1 MSETASQ
8 SAQILRYLESGK
20 TLTAKKAWTMFG
32 CFRLA
37 ARIRDLRMM
46 GHPINSERIQV
57 RGKTVAQYS
66 MSS

>member
-20 TLTAKKAWTMFG
+20 TLTAKKALTMFG

-46 GHPINSERIQV
+46 GHLINSERIQV
-57 RGKTVAQYS
+57 KGGKTVARYS
-66 MSS
+66 MP